1 VGPPIKL
8 RDGSGRTGYLTAGH
22 VTPEDQSSDPAKAF
36 AEIGRG
42 GNPIQASVLQTMTP
56 PPIAGGGKPT
66 GSVDAAILLTDPPP
80 TAGIGAAGN
89 GSPNDAVTKRGG
101 ANASPGLV
109 VGYDQ
114 WTVTSRGG
122 LWKDSY
128 SIEPNKRKAR
138 DPRFAVPSDSGAA
151 VLDNTNGAVIGI
163 VVGGANLVP
172 GCRDSIVYV
181 QDIDT
186 ICTDLSV
193 DVLP

>member
-1 VGPPIKL
+1 LMTDLRNRSTTHRRHRRGRQWQPERRRPEARWRQREPP
-8 RDGSGRTGYLTAGH
+8 T
-22 VTPEDQSSDPAKAF
+22 
-36 AEIGRG
+36 RG
-42 GNPIQASVLQTMTP
+42 GLRP
-56 PPIAGGGKPT
+56 GGRP
-66 GSVDAAILLTDPPP
+66 
-80 TAGIGAAGN
+80 
-89 GSPNDAVTKRGG
+89 
-101 ANASPGLV
+101 NASPGP
-109 VGYDQ
+109 VGAHEQ
-114 WTVTSRGG
+114 WPVTSRGG

-181 QDIDT
+181 QDIDS
-186 ICTDLSV
+186 ICTDLRV

>member
-80 TAGIGAAGN
+80 TAGIGGAGN

-122 LWKDSY
+122 LWVTVQDGAGAGIHGSP
-128 SIEPNKRKAR
+128 SNSRRKATR
-138 DPRFAVPSDSGAA
+138 GLTPCLRAVEM
-151 VLDNTNGAVIGI
+151 
-163 VVGGANLVP
+163 
-172 GCRDSIVYV
+172 
-181 QDIDT
+181 
-186 ICTDLSV
+186 
-193 DVLP
+193 